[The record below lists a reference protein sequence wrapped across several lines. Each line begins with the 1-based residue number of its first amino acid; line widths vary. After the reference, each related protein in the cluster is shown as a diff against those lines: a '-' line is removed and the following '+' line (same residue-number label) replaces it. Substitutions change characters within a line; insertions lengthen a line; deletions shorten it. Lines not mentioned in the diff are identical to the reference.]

1 MSVFGL
7 SQKFVLTGRQVLL
20 GGLLYFI
27 RPADL
32 VEKLLDLQIQYIL
45 GGVYIKRVL
54 FYRRTDLLLLG
65 WDCSVVFTLQEVGQM
80 VK

>member
-1 MSVFGL
+1 M
-7 SQKFVLTGRQVLL
+7 K
-20 GGLLYFI
+20 GGLLHSI

-32 VEKLLDLQIQYIL
+32 VEKHLDSQIQYIL

-54 FYRRTDLLLLG
+54 FYRRTDLFLLG
-65 WDCSVVFTLQEVGQM
+65 WDCSVMFALPEVGQM